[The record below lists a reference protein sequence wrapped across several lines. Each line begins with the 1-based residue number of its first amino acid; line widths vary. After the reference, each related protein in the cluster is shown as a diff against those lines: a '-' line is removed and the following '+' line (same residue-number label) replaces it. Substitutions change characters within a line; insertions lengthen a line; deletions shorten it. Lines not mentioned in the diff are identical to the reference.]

1 MEFDLETAKLV
12 SLFTLTNFIA
22 SGIGFLA
29 ASITEPLIGLAVI
42 ALMLFLLPIP
52 VQYFFLKNKVKGS

>member
-12 SLFTLTNFIA
+12 SLFTLTNLIA

-29 ASITEPLIGLAVI
+29 ASITEPLIGLAVMTM
-42 ALMLFLLPIP
+42 MLFLLPIP
-52 VQYFFLKNKVKGS
+52 VQYFYLRKKKMT